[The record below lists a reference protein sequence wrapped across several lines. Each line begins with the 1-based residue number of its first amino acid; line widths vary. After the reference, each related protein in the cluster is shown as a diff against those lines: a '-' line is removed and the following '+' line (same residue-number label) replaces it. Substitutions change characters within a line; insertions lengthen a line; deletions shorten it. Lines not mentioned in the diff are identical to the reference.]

1 MEDESL
7 GISFEEARRHIVQT
21 FKEAMAGCSLSSP
34 EYRTSR
40 ILLTLAAIAVSV
52 IVLFTTLTPEFY
64 PGLLV
69 SAITLLVV
77 LMVDVF
83 VEGRYNYAKDN
94 EVLNELRRILFLY
107 ETDISFIDRSSEHEE
122 VYAMLSGI
130 THSSICT
137 TYRDQTWHRLP
148 ALLVCEGDVIALM
161 AGDTAPARVIELIP
175 DIEMAER
182 PTRSW
187 TYGNILEAGAK
198 ILLSSTSQS
207 GNGDRYRAVSADSA
221 ELLAISG
228 DIRFFKM
235 LETPLKAYLADILA
249 EQGRAA
255 PKQTYL
261 SQLVE
266 IIRRERLVL
275 VVVLMATFL
284 IEASMRLAF
293 LPETRQSWT
302 LSTFIPLLLIL
313 ICFIPCPYFYCVI
326 AEVLVTSDLLVKL
339 EVDLQMNVSS
349 TSAPAT
355 TVFNPMNA
363 NNSEEDEEFFDEE
376 DIEERVEESAAEVSS
391 RLTTRRWILYV
402 FEVARSRLGLQ
413 SQADLDI
420 PIPFTR
426 SHLLEMLGAITFVAF
441 VDDDVICEGYSIV
454 EELFLLKNLDATDN
468 KGMVLDLHANATASG
483 SRFENPLWWK
493 HLTSLKP
500 IGLNSLLTYAPS
512 PLIEPNSSKR
522 NENAQR
528 SRNRKVPLSL
538 MESKLISHVRR
549 PTEFESLREL
559 AEEIGFCSDD
569 VAGFTRMLEVNLL
582 APRMNDRKLL
592 EDAHAWGQE
601 ETRRRGTL
609 VPELR
614 GVVARDGRTRQL
626 QMMMHG
632 SPIVMLNYC
641 REYWDGA
648 NITSFDDAI
657 KKEVLNV
664 YNRWHLED
672 FDVVAFGYAPVP
684 YEAQAVIQSSFDRN
698 FAHERQDF
706 ARGSGQHQVSVLF
719 YVDSSAKYSVDNDV
733 AASLM
738 RENSPTRGFSTL
750 RDTEDINPPSI
761 QTPKSPSPNL
771 SLMIDARKR
780 SYSEPP
786 PYRPETLAH
795 SASKEVDVLGS
806 VLGPQ
811 DGDADPFGARSSSD
825 NLAALNLNIGTLAKA
840 GMRVRLSQ
848 SEMSTESPQIAK
860 SQSFDE
866 GTSDQLGL
874 SLENLEDLAEPS
886 PMAGKAQTSR
896 PERTGRPMSR
906 SISSMP
912 ILPMSKRRR
921 REPKSLYT
929 AVFPVLK
936 HQVFL
941 GMAASSV
948 PIRPG
953 VSQLM
958 EDLTGAGVRFIYFSP
973 RNMRRSKQ
981 VAGKIGIPF
990 EWNCAISLREL
1001 HADENDPHRHISSYA
1016 DWDVHAQMPHGVAAI
1031 RRHLEA
1037 VDNVPLL
1044 VNLYTDATPSSI
1056 HEIVEVFREHGEI
1069 VMTIGSSYRV
1079 TNRSIFGVSDL
1090 ACAVSMIPGESGA
1103 IPASEAAVLRGFPC
1117 RAYAALNRGDLV
1129 FVFRLVRLNAPP
1141 LLQFVCNS
1149 FMHPVD
1155 IRENHVHIHSSLEF
1169 SPLLEAIRTGRIFV
1183 LSATQSISFICVS
1196 ITCLSMVPLLSMLS
1210 PLSLPPVISP
1220 PIALLFLFVYIPSL
1234 AMSLLFTHASSQ
1246 DTVMK
1251 NTPRKRFLAMREKDV
1266 SRFRTYFA
1274 VRCSFVGFS
1283 IVVVQWLTVSSLY
1296 GTASNFDS
1304 RFTSGLFIL
1313 SLTQ

>member
-7 GISFEEARRHIVQT
+7 GLSFEEARRHTVQT

-34 EYRTSR
+34 AYGSTRLLLVLVAVAAFISIILTSCSP
-40 ILLTLAAIAVSV
+40 A
-52 IVLFTTLTPEFY
+52 FY
-64 PGLLV
+64 PGMLV
-69 SAITLLVV
+69 SAFALMLITAL
-77 LMVDVF
+77 DVYI
-83 VEGRYNYAKDN
+83 EGRYTYAKNN
-94 EVLNELRRILFLY
+94 EVLLELRRILFLY
-107 ETDISFIDRSSEHEE
+107 ETDISFIDRASEHEE

-137 TYRDQTWHRLP
+137 TYRDNTWHRLP

-161 AGDTAPARVIELIP
+161 AGDTAPARVIELLP
-175 DIEMAER
+175 DVEFSER

-187 TYGNILEAGAK
+187 AYGSILETGTK
-198 ILLSSTSQS
+198 ILLSSTNQS
-207 GNGDRYRAVSADSA
+207 TNGDRYRAVSADSA

-228 DIRFFKM
+228 DIRFFRM
-235 LETPLKAYLADILA
+235 LETPLRAYLAEVIAQYDCAA
-249 EQGRAA
+249 ERR
-255 PKQTYL
+255 TYL
-261 SQLVE
+261 SQLFE
-266 IIRRERLVL
+266 IIHHEKLILLIGLMLAFLVEATIRLAMFPDARAEWVLSTLVPLLLVL
-275 VVVLMATFL
+275 VCFL
-284 IEASMRLAF
+284 
-293 LPETRQSWT
+293 
-302 LSTFIPLLLIL
+302 
-313 ICFIPCPYFYCVI
+313 PCPYFYYVI
-326 AEVLVTSDLLVKL
+326 AEILVTSDLLVKL

-349 TSAPAT
+349 GSAPPT
-355 TVFNPMNA
+355 SVFNPMNNA
-363 NNSEEDEEFFDEE
+363 SSEDEEEFFDEE

-391 RLTTRRWILYV
+391 RLTTRRWILYI
-402 FEVARSRLGLQ
+402 FEVARSRLGLPLR
-413 SQADLDI
+413 ANLDI
-420 PIPFTR
+420 PIPFIRT
-426 SHLLEMLGAITFVAF
+426 HLLEMLGAITFVAF

-468 KGMVLDLHANATASG
+468 KGMVLDLHANAMASG
-483 SRFENPLWWK
+483 SRFENPSWWK
-493 HLTSLKP
+493 HLPSLKP

-512 PLIEPNSSKR
+512 PLIEPHSNPSKR
-522 NENAQR
+522 NDSSSFISKR
-528 SRNRKVPLSL
+528 SRNNKVPISV

-559 AEEIGFCSDD
+559 AEEIGFCGDD
-569 VAGFTRMLEVNLL
+569 VTGFTRMLEVNLL

-614 GVVARDGRTRQL
+614 GVVVRDERTRQL

-648 NITSFDDAI
+648 NITSFDDRI

-664 YNRWHLED
+664 FNRWHLED
-672 FDVVAFGYAPVP
+672 FDVVAFGYAPIP
-684 YEAQAVIQSSFDRN
+684 SETQSVIQNSFESN
-698 FAHERQDF
+698 LVHERQDY
-706 ARGSGQHQVSVLF
+706 ARGSGQHQISVLF
-719 YVDSSAKYSVDNDV
+719 YVDSSTKYVVDNEV
-733 AASLM
+733 SAVI
-738 RENSPTRGFSTL
+738 RESSPTRMSSAL
-750 RDTEDINPPSI
+750 RDSDNSAPSRA
-761 QTPKSPSPNL
+761 QTPTSPSPNL
-771 SLMIDARKR
+771 STMLEARKR

-786 PYRPETLAH
+786 PYRPEAIIR

-806 VLGPQ
+806 TLGPQ
-811 DGDADPFGARSSSD
+811 DSDQDPFGTRPSSD
-825 NLAALNLNIGTLAKA
+825 NIVALNLNLSTLAKSA
-840 GMRVRLSQ
+840 LRVNDSSFTELS
-848 SEMSTESPQIAK
+848 TDSPRIGK
-860 SQSFDE
+860 SRSFDE
-866 GTSDQLGL
+866 NHDDHLGL
-874 SLENLEDLAEPS
+874 SLENLEDLPEPS
-886 PMAGKAQTSR
+886 MSVVRAPNIRT
-896 PERTGRPMSR
+896 ERSGRPMSR

-912 ILPMSKRRR
+912 ILPISKRRK
-921 REPKSLYT
+921 REPKNLYT
-929 AVFPVLK
+929 SVFPVLK

-981 VAGKIGIPF
+981 VAAKIGIPF

-1001 HADENDPHRHISSYA
+1001 NDDENDPHRHISSYA

-1031 RRHLEA
+1031 RRHLEV

-1056 HEIVEVFREHGEI
+1056 HEIVEVFREHGEV

-1079 TNRSIFGVSDL
+1079 TNRDIFNVSDL

-1155 IRENHVHIHSSLEF
+1155 IRENHVHVHSSLEF
-1169 SPLLEAIRTGRIFV
+1169 SPLLEAIRMGRIFV
-1183 LSATQSISFICVS
+1183 LSATQSIALTCISV
-1196 ITCLSMVPLLSMLS
+1196 TCLAISPLLSMLS
-1210 PLSLPPVISP
+1210 PLSLPPFMSP
-1220 PIALLFLFVYIPSL
+1220 PITLLFLFVYIPLL

-1251 NTPRKRFLAMREKDV
+1251 NTPRKRLLIKKDKDE
-1266 SRFRTYFA
+1266 SRFRIYYGI
-1274 VRCSFVGFS
+1274 RCVFVCIS
-1283 IVVVQWLTVSSLY
+1283 IIVTQWLAIASVY
-1296 GTASNFDS
+1296 GTRFNFAS
-1304 RFTSGLFIL
+1304 RLR
-1313 SLTQ
+1313 